1 MEPGAGEWEGGKG
14 GGGGGGGEE
23 GNNNLPDKP
32 GQKEMQLE
40 ALIFFT
46 PTISKLS
53 RRDILQIHA
62 ELLT

>member
-1 MEPGAGEWEGGKG
+1 MLGNGKGGRG
-14 GGGGGGGEE
+14 GGGGG